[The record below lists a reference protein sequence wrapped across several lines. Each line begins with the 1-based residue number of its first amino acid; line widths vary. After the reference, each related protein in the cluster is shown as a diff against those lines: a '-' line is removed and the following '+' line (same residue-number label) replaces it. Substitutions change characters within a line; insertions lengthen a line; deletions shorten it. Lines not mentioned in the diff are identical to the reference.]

1 MCHCVSRRG
10 LETRPLAAT
19 DELLT
24 ACSTLRRREEY
35 EERLQCRRNL
45 VSILQAEEDRRYV
58 EAKKAALSREAE
70 IMKDVPGWKVGENV
84 YNGDRWMPPATQR
97 HI

>member
-1 MCHCVSRRG
+1 MGCVFTSDAEIPRIDQG
-10 LETRPLAAT
+10 LTI
-19 DELLT
+19 
-24 ACSTLRRREEY
+24 CSHRREEY
-35 EERLQCRRNL
+35 EERIQCRRNL

-58 EAKKAALSREAE
+58 EAKKAALTREAE